1 MRAVITVVGT
11 DRVGILA
18 GVSAICSQSGM
29 NVEDVTQSILQD
41 IFAMVMIVE
50 TTEKS
55 IPFAEFV
62 DKMKA
67 MGEETGLQI
76 PVMHEDIF
84 NAMHRI

>member
-18 GVSAICSQSGM
+18 GVSAICAESGM
-29 NVEDVTQSILQD
+29 NVEDVSQSILQD

-55 IPFAEFV
+55 IPFANFV
-62 DKMKA
+62 DKMKE
-67 MGEETGLQI
+67 MEDKTGLQI
-76 PVMHEDIF
+76 HVMHEDIF